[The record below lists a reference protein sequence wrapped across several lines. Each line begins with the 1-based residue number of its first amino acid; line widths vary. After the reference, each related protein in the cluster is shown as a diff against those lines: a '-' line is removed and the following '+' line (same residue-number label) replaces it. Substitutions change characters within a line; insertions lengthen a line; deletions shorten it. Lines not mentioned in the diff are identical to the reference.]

1 MKNDFILFS
10 NELYGIKLVSIYT
23 TCGRGLVCQ
32 TCQTWPHSLS
42 MLMLVHFQIDIA
54 ALSSVHICIYI
65 LDENTHIVACG
76 ALGLGLEVH
85 LYPV

>member
-32 TCQTWPHSLS
+32 TCRPTTWPHSLS

-54 ALSSVHICIYI
+54 ALSSA
-65 LDENTHIVACG
+65 LDENTNIVACG

-85 LYPV
+85 LYPLY